1 MSTPDRRLAA
11 FLHPMQLLRLS
22 GLGICLLN
30 GAGALLEALG
40 VMPADGTSLLALI
53 WRALFGPQVPLRA
66 LSTAQL
72 LLAVV
77 FATSYWHMTRPRVL
91 AQRGLQRLWP
101 LLGLSALAAW
111 LSPLPFIVTA
121 LAAIVLPARAALG
134 FLAVQVAVT
143 WTFSVLV
150 PSPEEVASWAETGL
164 PVWLGDLSL
173 LIALAALYG
182 MAFSLGRMVA
192 DEADKRRLLQ
202 TANAELASQHRLQA
216 EQVRFAERLQM
227 TRDLHDLMGH
237 HLAALNLSLQLA
249 SELQTR
255 QEFERAREPLHRARE
270 AAQRLLDDVRATV
283 SATREARRI
292 DLTDALREL
301 AARIDTPR
309 IEMQIDDTARDLPP
323 RVADA
328 ALRCVQEAV
337 TNTVR
342 HARAQQMRVRVSCRA
357 GQLAIVAADD
367 GIGAP
372 QLVFGSG
379 LAGMRERLVELG
391 GELRVNRTQPGFE
404 IEMSLPCET

>member
-1 MSTPDRRLAA
+1 M
-11 FLHPMQLLRLS
+11 
-22 GLGICLLN
+22 
-30 GAGALLEALG
+30 
-40 VMPADGTSLLALI
+40 
-53 WRALFGPQVPLRA
+53 
-66 LSTAQL
+66 
-72 LLAVV
+72 
-77 FATSYWHMTRPRVL
+77 
-91 AQRGLQRLWP
+91 
-101 LLGLSALAAW
+101 
-111 LSPLPFIVTA
+111 
-121 LAAIVLPARAALG
+121 LPARAALI
-134 FLAVQVAVT
+134 FLGVQVAVT
-143 WTFSVLV
+143 WTFAVLV
-150 PSPEEVASWAETGL
+150 PSPAEVASWAETGL
-164 PVWLGDLSL
+164 PVWLGHLAL
-173 LIALAALYG
+173 LIAMGALYG

-202 TANAELASQHRLQA
+202 SANAELASQHQLQA

-249 SELQTR
+249 SELQAR
-255 QEFERAREPLHRARE
+255 QEFERAREPLNRARE

-283 SATREARRI
+283 SATREERRI
-292 DLTDALREL
+292 DLSDALHEL

-309 IEMQIDDTARDLPP
+309 IGMQIDDTARDLPP

-342 HARAQQMRVRVSCRA
+342 HARAQQMQVHVGCHA
-357 GQLAIVAADD
+357 GQLVIVAADD

-391 GELRVNRTQPGFE
+391 GELRVTRTQPGFE